1 MKKLLSR
8 TFITLPLLIT
18 LITSVNSQTDIP
30 DVLKKNSLKEQMN
43 FLEERTRIYE
53 NYRAIREDMFQQVK
67 ANISDTIS
75 NVYRKINGLNITV
88 ALLNNTIDSL
98 RVSLVTTKTGLEES
112 IRTKNSISVLGMEV
126 NKTIYNS
133 VIWTVLAGLLAL
145 FVVGFLIFK
154 HNLSVTHNTKNEYS
168 ELKNEYENYR
178 KTSREAREK
187 ASMDHFKEIQRLKGG

>member
-1 MKKLLSR
+1 M
-8 TFITLPLLIT
+8 ITV
-18 LITSVNSQTDIP
+18 ITSVNGQTGIP

-43 FLEERTRIYE
+43 YLEEKTRIYE
-53 NYRAIREDMFQQVK
+53 NYRAIREDMFQQIK
-67 ANISDTIS
+67 TNISDTIS
-75 NVYRKINGLNITV
+75 TVYRKITGLNITV
-88 ALLNNTIDSL
+88 SLLNNTIDSL
-98 RVSLVTTKTGLEES
+98 RVSLEKTKASLEES

-168 ELKNEYENYR
+168 ELKNEFENYR

>member
-8 TFITLPLLIT
+8 TFLILSFLIT
-18 LITSVNSQTDIP
+18 LITSINGQTDIP
-30 DVLKKNSLKEQMN
+30 DILNNNSLKEQMN
-43 FLEERTRIYE
+43 YLEERTRIYE
-53 NYRAIREDMFQQVK
+53 NYRAIREDMFQKIK
-67 ANISDTIS
+67 ANISDTLTT
-75 NVYRKINGLNITV
+75 VHRKITGLNFTV
-88 ALLNNTIDSL
+88 SLLTNTIDSL
-98 RVSLVTTKTGLEES
+98 RVSLEKTKASLEES

-168 ELKNEYENYR
+168 ELKNEFENYR